1 MKQKLL
7 IALVLLLVLVL
18 GQMNVWGQTTIFTED
33 FDDNSQYSVTL
44 GGEGNDGISDYFQR
58 TDGTNINKSYTD
70 KTGTY
75 FFAGQDID
83 DGGWTGSASPSQL
96 TWSSIN
102 ISGFSSIQFK
112 GYFASTAS
120 AKIDNSDYVH
130 IVYRIDGGAWTNL
143 IWFENDGATYNTAFL
158 EDTDFDGNGDG
169 TQLTGTFTQFTKS
182 IATVGSVLDF
192 QFTAS
197 VNSGD
202 EDIAIDY
209 FQLVGTPTGGNL
221 PPSITNI
228 INSPTIPGSAETVS
242 VSADVTDNDGTV
254 NGVELHW
261 GTTTGVLSNT
271 IAMSVGTAPTYTTDT
286 DIPAQANGT
295 TVFYEIYALD
305 DDADETTSAEQSY
318 TVVDLASQPLAH
330 VSGFAAGTPTSVAIP
345 LSWTDSDAEFYLIKG
360 VETGGAISD
369 PVDGAQEANG
379 ALVYN
384 IAKGAGG
391 TYTFTGLAHTTTYD
405 FKIFP
410 YNGSGTSVNY
420 LTDPTVPSVTAS
432 TLMPSATIPYS
443 ENFTDCGTQLW
454 TPVSVA
460 SNKDWTCGAGY
471 QSINGYGG
479 DEASDDY
486 LISPIFNMDNYTD
499 EILLFDSYN
508 QYADVTYPP
517 IELLYTDNYTGDPTS
532 TTWTSLPA
540 TWCPEN
546 GTTWTSSGSID
557 VSAITG
563 TTIQFAFH
571 YTSSGTG
578 AGSSSSWR
586 IDNIDLQQIAVD
598 APMAFAA
605 SASSTSQIDLTFTR
619 NVADDDVVIV
629 YNSTDSFTT
638 PSGTPPAVGQ
648 SFAGGTL
655 LYNGS
660 TSPQTHTGLSPL
672 ETVYY
677 MAYSFDGSNYS
688 PGVSANATTQST
700 EPTNHVTGIS
710 ATANSSSS
718 ITVGWTDSDA
728 AFYLVKGS
736 ASAYGDI
743 AVPTDGVAEADATL
757 VKNVSQGTG
766 SADFTGLNAST
777 TYYFKIY
784 PYNGTDATINYK
796 TDGTVP
802 QDEATTEAA
811 PVVPAVFI
819 SEYIEGSSNNKAIEI
834 YNGEATAMDMSDFSV
849 KLFANGAAS
858 ATNTWTGSGMLES
871 GDTYILYNSLS
882 GTTITEK
889 GNETPAVTAYNGD
902 DAIGLYYNDYLID
915 VVGVI
920 GVDPGTGWDVA
931 GINRGTL
938 DHTIVRKP
946 TITTG
951 NTNWTTSAGTGYAD
965 SEWRVFDQDHF
976 FNLGVFGTG
985 WTGATDNDW
994 ATLTNWDVQVP
1005 DATVNA
1011 LINAAA
1017 TTFPTIATSA
1027 NCKNLTIESMPTA
1040 GDASLLGQS
1049 FLTVSGT
1056 TIVQRYTTANMWHSV
1071 SAPLGND
1078 DFNSLYLNNNPTV
1091 WASYY
1096 DEASKTYIPANLLS
1110 TPLGDA
1116 KGWMVWVGGS
1126 EAQTFDFT
1134 GDLRSG
1140 SVGPIALTNS
1150 LEPDHGYNFVGNPY
1164 PSAID
1169 WDASGWTKT
1178 NCDNGIW
1185 IWDAANTNWATYNS
1199 ISGTNNGSNFIPIG
1213 QGFFVQ
1219 VDPTEATGSLVMT
1232 TDIQVHDGVDFMK
1245 STATTPANF
1254 IKLKLADGDM
1264 TDESVIHLNASGT
1277 EGYDS
1282 QLDMHKMFSWN
1293 NEQPQLYSTA
1303 NNFLTVNVLPLET
1316 VSVPMDVRGKDGNE
1330 MTIAIEEVT
1339 DFAEVYLSDDYT
1351 GVQTNLMEDP
1361 YTFIYDAGQTDRFTV
1376 YFTIVGTMEN
1386 PLENVQVYGFDKKI
1400 RVIIPTEMNARVEV
1414 NNMLGQTVGEMDAHM
1429 GTHEMNIVHQ
1439 GYYLVTITGDNQRIV
1454 RKVFIK

>member
-7 IALVLLLVLVL
+7 IALMLAMVLASGSHNLL
-18 GQMNVWGQTTIFTED
+18 GQTTLSSGDLALLGMDTPGED
-33 FDDNSQYSVTL
+33 FSFVAFVDLEENTQVYFTDEEADGDYTISTN
-44 GGEGNDGISDYFQR
+44 EGHILFTAPSGGISAGIVVTYQGNSSYF
-58 TDGTNINKSYTD
+58 TNAAGS
-70 KTGTY
+70 
-75 FFAGQDID
+75 FALG
-83 DGGWTGSASPSQL
+83 
-96 TWSSIN
+96 
-102 ISGFSSIQFK
+102 
-112 GYFASTAS
+112 
-120 AKIDNSDYVH
+120 
-130 IVYRIDGGAWTNL
+130 
-143 IWFENDGATYNTAFL
+143 
-158 EDTDFDGNGDG
+158 
-169 TQLTGTFTQFTKS
+169 
-182 IATVGSVLDF
+182 
-192 QFTAS
+192 
-197 VNSGD
+197 NSGD
-202 EDIAIDY
+202 GLIAY
-209 FQLVGTPTGGNL
+209 QGTSAGAVTTFLHAIGENSASIGTFPDGFSNYMTFGADDGQYNGARTGTALYLMSEINDNANWTTSGSGVLPFNTTSFTISSGGNL

-228 INSPTIPGSAETVS
+228 INSPTIPGSAQTVS

-271 IAMSVGTAPTYTTDT
+271 IAMSVGSAPTYTTDT

-305 DDADETTSAEQSY
+305 DDADETTSDEQSY

-330 VSGFAAGTPTSVAIP
+330 VSGFAAGTPTSDAIP
-345 LSWTDSDAEFYLIKG
+345 LSWTDSDAEFYLLKG

-369 PVDGAQEANG
+369 PMDGAPEADG

-391 TYTFTGLAHTTTYD
+391 TYTFTGLAHSTSYD

-432 TLMPSATIPYS
+432 TLMPSASLPYS
-443 ENFTDCGTQLW
+443 EDFSDCGTQLW

-460 SNKDWTCGAGY
+460 SNKDWTCGSGY
-471 QSINGYGG
+471 ESINAYGG

-508 QYADVTYPP
+508 QFADATYPP
-517 IELLYTDNYTGDPTS
+517 IQLLYTDNYTGDPTT
-532 TTWTSLPA
+532 TTWNSITA

-546 GTTWTSSGSID
+546 GTAWTSSGSID
-557 VSAITG
+557 VSGITG

-586 IDNIDLQQIAVD
+586 IDNINLQEVAVD
-598 APMAFAA
+598 DPQAFAA
-605 SASSTSQIDLTFTR
+605 SASSTSQIDLTFTK

-629 YNSTDSFTT
+629 YNSADSFTT
-638 PSGTPPAVGQ
+638 PTGTPPAVGQ

-736 ASAYGDI
+736 ASAYDDI
-743 AVPTDGVAEADATL
+743 VAPTDGVAESDATL

-834 YNGEATAMDMSDFSV
+834 YNGEATAVDMSDFSV
-849 KLFANGAAS
+849 KLFTNGAAA

-931 GINRGTL
+931 GITRGTL

-951 NTNWTTSAGTGYAD
+951 NTNWTTSAGTGYID

-1005 DATVNA
+1005 DATVNV

-1017 TTFPTIATSA
+1017 TTFPTITASA
-1027 NCKNLTIESMPTA
+1027 NCKNLTIESMPTT

-1049 FLTVSGT
+1049 FLTVNGST
-1056 TIVQRYTTANMWHSV
+1056 TVQRYTTASNWHGISG
-1071 SAPLGND
+1071 PLDND
-1078 DFNSLYLNNNPTV
+1078 NFNSLYYNGDPNV
-1091 WASYY
+1091 WVQEYIESSNSYQ
-1096 DEASKTYIPANLLS
+1096 YITSLS
-1110 TPLGDA
+1110 TDMGDA
-1116 KGWMVWVGGS
+1116 KGWMVWIGGS
-1126 EAQTFDFT
+1126 TAQTFDFT
-1134 GDLRSG
+1134 GDLRTG
-1140 SVGPIALTNS
+1140 TVGPIGLANTG
-1150 LEPDHGYNFVGNPY
+1150 PDADHGFNFVGNPY

-1169 WDASGWTKT
+1169 WDAGGWTKT
-1178 NCDNGIW
+1178 NVDGGIW
-1185 IWDAANTNWATYNS
+1185 LWNPDGGGGPNWATYITGS
-1199 ISGTNNGSNFIPIG
+1199 GGTNGGTQYISMA

-1219 VDPTEATGSLVMT
+1219 VNSTQSSGTLQMT
-1232 TDIQVHDGVDFMK
+1232 TAVQVHDDVSFMK
-1245 STATTPANF
+1245 TTTAAPAHF
-1254 IKLKLADGDM
+1254 IRLQIADGSLS
-1264 TDESVIHLNASGT
+1264 DESIIRLDDMAT

-1282 QLDMHKMFSWN
+1282 ELDMRKMFSWSDQ
-1293 NEQPQLYSTA
+1293 QPQLFSTA
-1303 NNFLTVNVLPLET
+1303 NGNMAINVLPLGT
-1316 VSVPMDVRGKDGNE
+1316 ASVPMDVRGVDGNQ
-1330 MTIAIEEVT
+1330 MSISVNEVT
-1339 DFAEVYLSDDYT
+1339 DFDHVYLSDDHL
-1351 GVQTNLMEDP
+1351 GIQTDLMEQP
-1361 YTFIYDAGQTDRFTV
+1361 YTFIYDASLTDRFTI
-1376 YFTIVGTMEN
+1376 YFTTVGTEEN
-1386 PLENVQVYGFDKKI
+1386 QLESIQVFSFDKNVRI
-1400 RVIIPTEMNARVEV
+1400 IIPMETKAHVEV
-1414 NNMLGQTVGEMDAHM
+1414 INMLGQTVTQTEAYL
-1429 GTHEMNIVHQ
+1429 GTTDIHLDHP
-1439 GYYLVTITGDNQRIV
+1439 GYYLVNISNNSQTIS